1 MNKHRRT
8 LHIAVGLVAAFVTWT
23 VLVKVIDVLPIGQTG
38 AFVGFGTLNGF
49 VHRHTGV
56 HMSLY
61 TITDYLGLVPIG
73 FALFFALLGAWQ
85 LIKRKSILNV
95 DRDILLLGGFYA
107 IVVLIFVFFEVF
119 VINYRPVLID
129 GRLEASYPSS
139 TTLLTM
145 CVMPTSVI
153 QLKKRIGNVT
163 AKRMIT
169 PLMWS
174 FTVFMVISR
183 LLSGVHWV
191 TDIIGGVLISGG
203 LVMLYLFFIQHT
215 ER

>member
-1 MNKHRRT
+1 MKKSRRT
-8 LHIAVGLVAAFVTWT
+8 LFIAVGLVAAFVTWT

-73 FALFFALLGAWQ
+73 FTLFFALLGAWQ
-85 LIKRKSILNV
+85 LIKRKSILKV

-107 IVVLIFVFFEVF
+107 IIVLIFVFFEVF

-163 AKRMIT
+163 VKRMIA

-203 LVMLYLFFIQHT
+203 LVMLYLFFIQRT